1 MNKYQIKSIK
11 QFQMSDGVALTANLY
26 RNNKLIAYLEDEGNG
41 GGLAVRWAQG
51 HIWQNPEESKMIVDF
66 YTAHADK
73 SHWTQPFMSEDYTNS
88 VELAVEWMIEMQQ
101 AKQLSLVGA

>member
-1 MNKYQIKSIK
+1 MIKYQIKSIK

-51 HIWQNPEESKMIVDF
+51 HMWQNPEESKMIMDF

-73 SHWTQPFMSEDYTNS
+73 SHWTQEHIGADYADS